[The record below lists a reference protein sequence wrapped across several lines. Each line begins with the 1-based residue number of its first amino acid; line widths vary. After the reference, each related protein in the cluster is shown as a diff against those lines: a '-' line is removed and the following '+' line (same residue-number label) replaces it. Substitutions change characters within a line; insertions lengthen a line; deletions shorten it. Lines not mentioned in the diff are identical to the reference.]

1 MDLFSPE
8 AILMLFLAGLLDLIG
23 VICLILD
30 LVFGIGEILSY
41 IPDGIGILFFGF
53 WTFMRSL
60 TKGKTMEEAKE
71 ETSEKIADIR
81 ETGEKRRE
89 AIRKRRE
96 ALRKK
101 REMAKKGKKLMMK
114 KGGKTGIRFGL
125 ATLGEIIPFLGAAPF
140 WSIFVFLEL
149 KND

>member
-41 IPDGIGILFFGF
+41 IPDGIGILFFGA
-53 WTFMRSL
+53 WVFMRSQ
-60 TKGKTMEEAKE
+60 GEKTKE
-71 ETSEKIADIR
+71 EVKEEI
-81 ETGEKRRE
+81 GEKLDER
-89 AIRKRRE
+89 
-96 ALRKK
+96 RKK
-101 REMAKKGKKLMMK
+101 IKEMKKKAKKGVK
-114 KGGKTGIRFGL
+114 KGVKRGLRFGL
-125 ATLGEIIPFLGAAPF
+125 ATLGEIIPFLGALPF